1 MREEKSAVKIF
12 LTKKEIEALRITAE
26 LYKVLSNHE
35 NINEDISFLMSVK
48 DYADLSDE
56 LIAITQSAEQRVYF
70 SNTINFIEEKI

>member
-26 LYKVLSNHE
+26 LYKVLSDHE

-56 LIAITQSAEQRVYF
+56 LIAIAHSAEQRVYF